1 MKTISQLP
9 SNLTI
14 LKSNN
19 VLNMKMNIL
28 MLGLGVLN
36 FPYPDLRVYA
46 MSVFAKSKQIY
57 HPLTTMY
64 QPQNPG
70 RRPTL
75 LPSQSHAGAPR
86 RSTIAPS
93 TLKSRQLAHLNAQ
106 IAQLQANMSD
116 LDNLLRVTAVQA
128 EYIRKLGIL
137 HGSL

>member
-1 MKTISQLP
+1 
-9 SNLTI
+9 
-14 LKSNN
+14 
-19 VLNMKMNIL
+19 
-28 MLGLGVLN
+28 
-36 FPYPDLRVYA
+36 
-46 MSVFAKSKQIY
+46 
-57 HPLTTMY
+57 MY
-64 QPQNPG
+64 QQQNTG

-75 LPSQSHAGAPR
+75 LPSQLHSTGGAR

-106 IAQLQANMSD
+106 LAQLQANMSD